1 MLNLY
6 PLNAVITSDT
16 ALSDLYDNHPASV
29 NLISAC
35 LTPQELDGLLNQGAI
50 FQSVV
55 FVNNEGQQLLGRLTP
70 IHEQDDDVRFP
81 VVHAISLDRIG
92 NESIPIIHST
102 LGKRRARGFFAMGG

>member
-6 PLNAVITSDT
+6 PLNAVVTSDPT
-16 ALSDLYDNHPASV
+16 LPALYDNDPASV

-35 LTPQELDGLLNQGAI
+35 LTPRELDSLLNQGAI

-55 FVNNEGQQLLGRLTP
+55 FINNEGEQFLSRLTP
-70 IHEQDDDVRFP
+70 TNEKDDDIRFP
-81 VVHAISLDRIG
+81 VVHAITLERISHD
-92 NESIPIIHST
+92 SIPVIHSA

>member
-6 PLNAVITSDT
+6 PLNAIITSDP
-16 ALSDLYDNHPASV
+16 ALPALYDNHPASV

-50 FQSVV
+50 FQSVM
-55 FVNNEGQQLLGRLTP
+55 FVNNEGEQLQGRLTP
-70 IHEQDDDVRFP
+70 TNEQDDDVRFP
-81 VVHAISLDRIG
+81 VVHAIALDRISH
-92 NESIPIIHST
+92 ESIPIIHSA